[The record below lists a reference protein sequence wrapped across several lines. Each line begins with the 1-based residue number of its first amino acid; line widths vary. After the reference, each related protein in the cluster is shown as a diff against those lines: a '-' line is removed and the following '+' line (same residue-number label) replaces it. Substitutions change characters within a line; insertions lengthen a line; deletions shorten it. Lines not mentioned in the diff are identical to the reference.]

1 MKTIFLCIQNKF
13 HTGTVFRVA
22 LIDSRSSCTCVFVT
36 PSVWTCAHCFSILDP
51 GIIEISPRDKK
62 KEQTNETSATNTV
75 FKDFFKNVYFSFN
88 CVTQFNF
95 YDYSMSGYI
104 WIIALP

>member
-75 FKDFFKNVYFSFN
+75 FKDFSKMFISVLIVSLNLI
-88 CVTQFNF
+88 
-95 YDYSMSGYI
+95 SMTTACQVIYG
-104 WIIALP
+104 